1 MHNVPNKIEKHMTL
15 DTKKKKKKK
24 KRFPAATKSK
34 KVKRGGKQCAW
45 LSSRQ

>member
-15 DTKKKKKKK
+15 DKKKKG
-24 KRFPAATKSK
+24 FPVATKSK

>member
-15 DTKKKKKKK
+15 YPKKKKKK

-34 KVKRGGKQCAW
+34 KVKREGKRCAW